1 MANAATLEGTG
12 DDSGV
17 WARVQTLLPWQRKA
31 MSSKASETDP
41 DDDDDK
47 DSGGRRW
54 KIPIAT
60 LICIAILIAGV
71 GIRIFDP
78 PFVESLR
85 VKTFDLYQRMSPRP
99 IGEYPVGI
107 IDIDE
112 KSLANVGQWPW
123 PRTTIAKLLEQAHKM
138 GAAVVGF
145 DVVFAEQDR
154 MSPAL
159 VASSLTQLD
168 DSTRQHLLT
177 LPSNES
183 FMAAVLKRSRVVLG
197 QVGVSGDMPAGK
209 KSANT
214 PTAVVSVIDKRSPES
229 RADGMKTF
237 DWQKHWLLKYK
248 NLLGNVPEIE
258 KAASGNG
265 LFSVGEEHDGVV
277 RRVPLV
283 YNVGKKVYPALSL
296 EMLRVAFGARTIA
309 TKLNDAGMVSV
320 VLQGRNKFEVPT
332 DKHGQIWVHFSKPD
346 ISESETNEGRLY
358 VSASDIINGTVDPKK
373 IKGKLLIVGTSAAGL
388 KDIRNTP
395 IYGRLPGVE
404 VHANILEN
412 IFAAQKAYEKTLED
426 AENSVLDALPDEQG
440 AKAKSA
446 KAEFVT
452 ASNAFAPVS
461 QTARALQR
469 QKKPLPPQLIQQIQK
484 LQPAFVAA
492 QKNYKTDYLPH
503 TPAIKTGKNAQIA
516 ETPFRSFFLR
526 YPNIMNSV
534 EMLLIIVAGIAMMIL
549 IPRVGPIFTLVGLV
563 MAGAGL
569 VGITWYLYIERQI
582 LLDVTYPGAVTMAIY
597 AILTFSNYAREAAE
611 KRQVRGA
618 FAHYLSPAL
627 VEQLA
632 ENPDQL
638 KLGGETKEMTLLFCD
653 VRGFTTISE
662 QFKSN
667 PQGLT
672 VLINRLLT
680 PLTGEI
686 LDREGTIDKY
696 MGDCIMAFW
705 NAPLDDP
712 EHAYNACASSLA
724 MFDALR
730 ILNAERKLEAE
741 EAGTEFLSLNVGV
754 GINTGDCVVGNMGSE
769 QRFDY
774 SVLGDAVNLAARLEG
789 QSKNYGVDVVIGE
802 VTYNQV
808 GDRFATIELDQIAV
822 KGKTEAVTI
831 FAILGP
837 PERREETEFQT
848 FATTHQKML
857 DTYRGQDF
865 DGAEVLCKELR
876 TMPGAPQV
884 LYDLY
889 EERIEE
895 YKESPPGPD
904 WDGVFTATSK

>member
-1 MANAATLEGTG
+1 MADATLERTG
-12 DDSGV
+12 DVSGV
-17 WARVQTLLPWQRKA
+17 WARVQTIFPWQKKA
-31 MSSKASETDP
+31 AP
-41 DDDDDK
+41 DKKNNDSDGDDNEEK
-47 DSGGRRW
+47 PSGRRW
-54 KIPIAT
+54 KLPIT
-60 LICIAILIAGV
+60 SLICIVILILGV
-71 GIRIFDP
+71 LIRIVNP

-85 VKTFDLYQRMSPRP
+85 VKTFDLYQRLSPRP
-99 IGEYPVGI
+99 LGDYPVGI

-112 KSLANVGQWPW
+112 KSLAKIGQWPW
-123 PRTTIAKLLEQAHKM
+123 PRTTIAKLLEQAHKK

-159 VASSLTQLD
+159 VANSLAGLD
-168 DSTRQHLLT
+168 ETTRNSLLS

-183 FMAAVLKRSRVVLG
+183 HMAKVLKRSRVVLG
-197 QVGVSGDMPAGK
+197 QVGVPGDMPDGK
-209 KSANT
+209 KSSNT
-214 PTAVVSVIDKRSPES
+214 PTQVKAHIGPPI
-229 RADGMKTF
+229 GN
-237 DWQKHWLLKYK
+237 WLLRYK
-248 NLLGNVPEIE
+248 NLLGNVSELE
-258 KAASGNG
+258 EAASGNG
-265 LFSVGEEHDGVV
+265 LFSVGDEHDGVI

-283 YNVGKKVYPALSL
+283 YNIGKKTYPALSL

-309 TKLNDAGMVSV
+309 TKSNEAGMVSV
-320 VLQGRNKFEVPT
+320 VLQGRQKFEVPT
-332 DKHGQIWVHFSKPD
+332 DNHGRIWVHFSEPD
-346 ISESETNEGRLY
+346 IYDTTGNEGRLY
-358 VSASDIINGTVDPKK
+358 LSAADIIDGTMPAEK
-373 IKGKLLIVGTSAAGL
+373 IKGKLLIVGTSAVGL

-395 IYGRLPGVE
+395 IHGRLPGVE

-412 IFAAQKAYEKTLED
+412 IFAAQKAYQAKLAEAKKAVIENLPPDVKQKAGDAED
-426 AENSVLDALPDEQG
+426 AYK
-440 AKAKSA
+440 KAA
-446 KAEFVT
+446 GVYQ
-452 ASNAFAPVS
+452 PL
-461 QTARALQR
+461 ARQVQALQK
-469 QKKPLPPQLIQQIQK
+469 QKQPIPPQLVGQ
-484 LQPAFVAA
+484 FRAA
-492 QKNYKTDYLPH
+492 QAQLKKTQAEYQALAAPISKQMQ
-503 TPAIKTGKNAQIA
+503 AAEKAQIS

-534 EMLLIIVAGIAMMIL
+534 ELALILVAGIAMMVL
-549 IPRVGPIFTLVGLV
+549 IPRVGPIFTLVGLILSGGV
-563 MAGAGL
+563 L
-569 VGITWYLYIERQI
+569 TGITWYLYTEHQI
-582 LLDVTYPGAVTMAIY
+582 LLDVTYPGAVTIVIY
-597 AILTFSNYAREAAE
+597 AILTFANYAREAAE

-618 FAHYLSPAL
+618 FSHYLSPAL

-632 ENPDQL
+632 QNPDQL

-680 PLTGEI
+680 PLTREI

-712 EHAYNACASSLA
+712 DHAYNACASSLA
-724 MFDALR
+724 MFESLKV
-730 ILNAERKLEAE
+730 LNAERKVEAE
-741 EAGTEFLSLNVGV
+741 EAGLEFLPLNVGI

-802 VTYNQV
+802 ITYNQV

-831 FAILGP
+831 FAVLGP
-837 PERREETEFQT
+837 PEMREEADFKNLLE
-848 FATTHQKML
+848 THNKML
-857 DTYRGQDF
+857 AAYRSQKF
-865 DGAEVLCKELR
+865 DEAEVLCKELR
-876 TMPGAPQV
+876 TIPGAPQV

-889 EERIEE
+889 DERIEE
-895 YKESPPGPD
+895 YRENPPGPD
-904 WDGVFTATSK
+904 WDGVFIATSK

>member
-1 MANAATLEGTG
+1 MANAATL
-12 DDSGV
+12 DDTADVSSGV
-17 WARVQTLLPWQRKA
+17 WARVQTLLPWQRKPSTSGA
-31 MSSKASETDP
+31 PDTESEDG
-41 DDDDDK
+41 DEDN
-47 DSGGRRW
+47 DSGGKHW
-54 KIPIAT
+54 KIPVT
-60 LICIAILIAGV
+60 SLICIAILIAGV
-71 GIRIFDP
+71 TIRIFDP

-85 VKTFDLYQRMSPRP
+85 VKTFDLYQRVSPRP
-99 IGEYPVGI
+99 LGDYPVGV

-112 KSLANVGQWPW
+112 KSLARVGQWPW
-123 PRTTIAKLLEQAHKM
+123 PRTTIAKLLDQARKM

-159 VASSLTQLD
+159 VASSLTGLD
-168 DSTRQHLLT
+168 EATRRSLEN

-183 FMAAVLKRSRVVLG
+183 HMAKVLKQSRVVLG
-197 QVGVSGDMPAGK
+197 QVGVPGDMPDGK
-209 KSANT
+209 ESAKT
-214 PTAVVSVIDKRSPES
+214 PTQVKAHIGPSLE
-229 RADGMKTF
+229 G
-237 DWQKHWLLKYK
+237 WLLRYK
-248 NLLGNVPEIE
+248 NLLGNVPELE
-258 KAASGNG
+258 AAASGNG

-283 YNVGKKVYPALSL
+283 YSIGKKVYPALSL

-309 TKLNDAGMVSV
+309 TKSNEAGMVSV
-320 VLQGRNKFEVPT
+320 VLQGRQKFEVPT
-332 DKHGQIWVHFSKPD
+332 DNHGRIWVHFSEPD
-346 ISESETNEGRLY
+346 KYDTLDNEGRLY
-358 VSASDIINGTVDPKK
+358 VSASDILDGTIPPEKV
-373 IKGKLLIVGTSAAGL
+373 KGRLLIVGTSAVGL

-395 IYGRLPGVE
+395 IHGRLPGVE

-412 IFAAQKAYEKTLED
+412 IFAAQNAYQAKLSEAKKAVIDNLPPDVKEKAGDAED
-426 AENSVLDALPDEQG
+426 AYK
-440 AKAKSA
+440 KAA
-446 KAEFVT
+446 AEY
-452 ASNAFAPVS
+452 SPL
-461 QTARALQR
+461 ARQVQALQK
-469 QKKPLPPQLIQQIQK
+469 QKKPLPADLVTK
-484 LQPAFVAA
+484 FRAA
-492 QKNYKTDYLPH
+492 QATLQKTQKEYQTLAAPISEQMQ
-503 TPAIKTGKNAQIA
+503 AAEKAQIT

-534 EMLLIIVAGIAMMIL
+534 ELLLIIVAGIAMMVL
-549 IPRVGPIFTLVGLV
+549 IPRVGPMFTLAGLIV
-563 MAGAGL
+563 AGGGL
-569 VGITWYLYIERQI
+569 VGITWYLYTEQQV
-582 LLDVTYPGAVTMAIY
+582 LLDVTYPGAVTIAIY

-618 FAHYLSPAL
+618 FSHYLSPAL

-680 PLTGEI
+680 PLTREI

-712 EHAYNACASSLA
+712 DHAYNACASSLA
-724 MFDALR
+724 MFTALAE
-730 ILNAERKLEAE
+730 LNEERKIEAE
-741 EAGTEFLSLNVGV
+741 EAGIEFLPLNVGI

-802 VTYNQV
+802 ITFNQV

-831 FAILGP
+831 FAVLGP
-837 PERREETEFQT
+837 PEMREEADFQNLLT
-848 FATTHQKML
+848 AHNKML
-857 DTYRGQDF
+857 EAYRSQDF
-865 DGAEVLCKELR
+865 NAAEELANECR
-876 TMPGAPQV
+876 TIPGAPVV

-889 EERIEE
+889 QERIEDYRE
-895 YKESPPGPD
+895 NPPGPD
-904 WDGVFTATSK
+904 WDGVFVATSK

>member
-1 MANAATLEGTG
+1 MANVATLEGTG
-12 DDSGV
+12 DNSGV
-17 WARVQTLLPWQRKA
+17 WARVRSFLPWQQKVPP
-31 MSSKASETDP
+31 SKTSKPDSTD
-41 DDDDDK
+41 K
-47 DSGGRRW
+47 GGNKSNGRRW
-54 KIPIAT
+54 KIPTAS

-85 VKTFDLYQRMSPRP
+85 VKTFDLYQRLSPRP

-112 KSLANVGQWPW
+112 KSLADLGQWPW

-159 VASSLTQLD
+159 LASSLTQLD
-168 DSTRQHLLT
+168 EATRQHLRT

-183 FMAAVLKRSRVVLG
+183 FMAAILKRSRVVLG
-197 QVGVSGDMPAGK
+197 QVGINGDMPSGK

-214 PTAVVSVIDKRSPES
+214 PTAVLSVIDKRSPES
-229 RADGMKTF
+229 RAGGMNTF

-248 NLLGNVPEIE
+248 NLLGNVTEIE

-265 LFSVGEEHDGVV
+265 LFSVWEEHDGVV

-309 TKLNDAGMVSV
+309 TKLNEAGMSSV

-346 ISESETNEGRLY
+346 TSESETNEGRLY
-358 VSASDIINGTVDPKK
+358 ISASDIINGTVDPKK
-373 IKGKLLIVGTSAAGL
+373 IKGKLLIVGTSAVGL

-395 IYGRLPGVE
+395 IYSRLPGVE
-404 VHANILEN
+404 VHANILET
-412 IFAAQKAYEKTLED
+412 IFAAQKAYQAKLAEVKKAVIGNLPPDVKEKAGDAED
-426 AENSVLDALPDEQG
+426 AYK
-440 AKAKSA
+440 KA
-446 KAEFVT
+446 T
-452 ASNAFAPVS
+452 AVYSPL
-461 QTARALQR
+461 ARQVQSLQK
-469 QKKPLPPQLIQQIQK
+469 QKKPLPGPLITKFRSAQAQLQK
-484 LQPAFVAA
+484 SQKEYQTLAEPISKQMQAA
-492 QKNYKTDYLPH
+492 EK
-503 TPAIKTGKNAQIA
+503 AQIA

-526 YPNIMNSV
+526 YPNTMNSV
-534 EMLLIIVAGIAMMIL
+534 EMLLIIFAGIAMMIL

-569 VGITWYLYIERQI
+569 VGITWYLYTEQKI
-582 LLDVTYPGAVTMAIY
+582 LLDVTYPGAVTIAIY

-672 VLINRLLT
+672 LLINRLLT

-686 LDREGTIDKY
+686 LDRQGTIDKY

-705 NAPLDDP
+705 NAPLDDT

-724 MFDALR
+724 MFTALA
-730 ILNAERKLEAE
+730 ILNAERKIEAE
-741 EAGTEFLSLNVGV
+741 EAGIEFLSLNVGI
-754 GINTGDCVVGNMGSE
+754 GINTGDCVVGNMGAE

-802 VTYNQV
+802 ITFNKV

-831 FAILGP
+831 FAILGSL
-837 PERREETEFQT
+837 ERRDETEFQT

-857 DTYRGQDF
+857 DGYRGQDF
-865 DGAEVLCKELR
+865 DGADALCKELR
-876 TMPGAPQV
+876 AMPDAPQV

-889 EERIEE
+889 EERIKE
-895 YKESPPGPD
+895 YKENSPGPD
-904 WDGVFTATSK
+904 WDGVFIATSK

>member
-1 MANAATLEGTG
+1 MAEAALDRPEFT
-12 DDSGV
+12 SGIL
-17 WARVQTLLPWQRKA
+17 ARVGNLLPWQKKENA
-31 MSSKASETDP
+31 ESSAGDA
-41 DDDDDK
+41 
-47 DSGGRRW
+47 DSGDGDDEGKKGW
-54 KIPIAT
+54 SFKLPIT
-60 LICIAILIAGV
+60 SLVCIAILIGGLLGRV
-71 GIRIFDP
+71 IDP
-78 PFVESLR
+78 PAVETLR
-85 VKTFDLYQRMSPRP
+85 VKTFDLYQRLSPRP

-112 KSLANVGQWPW
+112 KSLAQVGQWPW
-123 PRTTIAKLLEQAHKM
+123 PRTTIAKLLEQAHKL

-159 VASSLTQLD
+159 VAKSLAGLD
-168 DSTRQHLLT
+168 EATRRSLES
-177 LPSNES
+177 LPSNEAY
-183 FMAAVLKRSRVVLG
+183 MAKILKRSRVVLG
-197 QVGVSGDMPAGK
+197 QVGVPGELLEGK
-209 KSANT
+209 ESSKVRT
-214 PTAVVSVIDKRSPES
+214 PVMSVVDQRRPEARQGGPS
-229 RADGMKTF
+229 STE
-237 DWQKHWLLKYK
+237 WQQKWLLRYQ
-248 NLLGNVPEIE
+248 NLMGNVVELE

-283 YNVGKKVYPALSL
+283 YSIGKKVYPALSL
-296 EMLRVAFGARTIA
+296 EMLRIAFGARTIA

-332 DKHGQIWVHFSKPD
+332 DNHGQIWVHFSKPD
-346 ISESETNEGRLY
+346 VFESEANEGRLY
-358 VSASDIINGTVDPKK
+358 VSASDIIDGTVDPKK

-412 IFAAQKAYEKTLED
+412 IFAAQKEYNDGLAAAKKAVIENLPPDVKEKAGNAED
-426 AENSVLDALPDEQG
+426 AYK
-440 AKAKSA
+440 KAA
-446 KAEFVT
+446 AT
-452 ASNAFAPVS
+452 YTPL
-461 QTARALQR
+461 ARQVQALQK
-469 QKKPLPPQLIQQIQK
+469 QKKPIPPQLVQQ
-484 LQPAFVAA
+484 FRAA
-492 QKNYKTDYLPH
+492 QANLQKTQKEYQTLAAPISEQMK
-503 TPAIKTGKNAQIA
+503 AAEKAQIA
-516 ETPFRSFFLR
+516 EAPFRSFFLR

-534 EMLLIIVAGIAMMIL
+534 ELALILIAGIAMMVL
-549 IPRVGPIFTLVGLV
+549 IPRVGPILTLAGLMV
-563 MAGAGL
+563 AGAGL
-569 VGITWYLYIERQI
+569 TGITWYLYIEQKI
-582 LLDVTYPGAVTMAIY
+582 LLDVTYPGAITILIY
-597 AILTFSNYAREAAE
+597 AVLTFANYAREAAE

-618 FAHYLSPAL
+618 FGQYLSPAL

-632 ENPDQL
+632 ENPEKL
-638 KLGGETKEMTLLFCD
+638 RLGGETKEMTLLFCD

-662 QFKSN
+662 QYKSN

-686 LDREGTIDKY
+686 LAREGTIDKY

-712 EHAYNACASSLA
+712 EHSYHACESSLA
-724 MFDALR
+724 MFKSLEE
-730 ILNAERKLEAE
+730 LNAVREVEAKE
-741 EAGTEFLSLNVGV
+741 EGIEFLPLNIGI

-789 QSKNYGVDVVIGE
+789 QSKNYGVGVVIGE
-802 VTYNQV
+802 ITYNQV

-831 FAILGP
+831 FGLLGG
-837 PERREETEFQT
+837 PEMQGEQDFQKLAETHEQ
-848 FATTHQKML
+848 ML
-857 DTYRGQDF
+857 VAYRSQDF
-865 DGAEVLCKELR
+865 DKAEELCKVCR
-876 TMPGAPQV
+876 TIPGNPEV

-889 EERIEE
+889 DERIEE
-895 YKESPPGPD
+895 YKENPPGPD
-904 WDGVFTATSK
+904 WDGVFVATSK